1 MTRSTR
7 PTRSTRRLA
16 APLWATATAATLL
29 GTLAGCSAGTA
40 TGTPAAPETPTG
52 PEADTSASY
61 ADGDY
66 AASGTYQSPNGSES
80 IIVELTLEGDIVTD
94 VTVQT
99 NANNPTTERF
109 QGLFAGGIA
118 AEVVGKDIDTLDVTR
133 VAGSSLTSGGF
144 REAIEAIKADALA
157 G

>member
-7 PTRSTRRLA
+7 PAA
-16 APLWATATAATLL
+16 APLAGAAAAAALL
-29 GTLAGCSAGTA
+29 TTLAGCATAVDAGTD
-40 TGTPAAPETPTG
+40 AAPEAPSG
-52 PEADTSASY
+52 AEADTSAVY
-61 ADGDY
+61 DDGTY
-66 AASGTYQSPNGSES
+66 SASGEYQSPNGGES

-118 AEVVGKDIDTLDVTR
+118 AEVVGKDIDTLNVTR

-144 REAIEAIKADALA
+144 RDALEQIKADALA

>member
-7 PTRSTRRLA
+7 PAA
-16 APLWATATAATLL
+16 APLAGAAAAAALL
-29 GTLAGCSAGTA
+29 TTLAGCATAVDAGTD
-40 TGTPAAPETPTG
+40 AAPEAPSG
-52 PEADTSASY
+52 AEADTSAVY
-61 ADGDY
+61 DDGPY
-66 AASGTYQSPNGSES
+66 SASGEYQSPNGGES
-80 IIVELTLEGDIVTD
+80 IIVELTLEGDIVTN

-118 AEVVGKDIDTLDVTR
+118 AEVVGKDIDTLNVTR

-144 REAIEAIKADALA
+144 RDALEQIKADALA